1 MLTPREEEPQ
11 IDVPTA
17 DIFIGYPGAG
27 SKEVESRVA
36 IPVEKMVS
44 NIEGVEYVYSVSMPG
59 KAMITARFYVGE
71 DVERSLVKL
80 YNEIIKHMDRMPDG
94 VTQPL
99 VKTRSIDDV
108 PIMTLTLRSEAYSDY
123 EIRRVA
129 DELVLEIKKIQDV
142 AGTSI
147 QGGRTREVRVQL
159 DKNKMASYRVD
170 PLQIASQIQQANQ
183 QLQSGSF
190 SKNDEQY
197 LVETGNFFRTAEEV
211 GNLVVDVRN
220 GEPIYLKAVAQ
231 IIDGPEEPVEYVS
244 YGLGKKEARE
254 YNSMPGKTYPAVT
267 IAIAKR
273 PGTDAM
279 NIAEQIQQKVDM
291 LKGNL
296 IPAEITVS
304 TTRNYGKT
312 ASQKVTSLLEHLLGA
327 ILAVTLVVA
336 LAMGWRGGLVVF
348 LSVPITF
355 ALTLFLYYMF
365 GYTLNRITLFA
376 LIFVTGIVV

>member
-1 MLTPREEEPQ
+1 MKTGIAGKVAQAFIDSKLTPLLMVTFLAIGIYGTMLTPREEEPQ

-254 YNSMPGKTYPAVT
+254 YNSMPGKTY
-267 IAIAKR
+267 
-273 PGTDAM
+273 
-279 NIAEQIQQKVDM
+279 
-291 LKGNL
+291 
-296 IPAEITVS
+296 
-304 TTRNYGKT
+304 
-312 ASQKVTSLLEHLLGA
+312 
-327 ILAVTLVVA
+327 
-336 LAMGWRGGLVVF
+336 
-348 LSVPITF
+348 
-355 ALTLFLYYMF
+355 
-365 GYTLNRITLFA
+365 
-376 LIFVTGIVV
+376 